1 VLLLAACTPASS
13 TKAEFAEAGDAALA
27 WTKRVV
33 ELGPRPAGSP
43 AHRGLQELLVSE
55 LSKQDGQVVQEKF
68 TAQTPRGAIGMN
80 NIIAK
85 FPGSSGKIVVI
96 SGHYDTYHREGLRFT
111 GANDAGSSTGAL
123 LALAELL
130 RGRQLVDDVWL
141 VFFDGEESL
150 VEWRGEDHTYGSRYL
165 AGKWRNDGTASQIK
179 AVINLDMIGDADLQL
194 VYEENSTPWL
204 REMIWGVAE
213 RLGYRQHFPR
223 EARGAI
229 ADDHMPFI
237 EAGYSAVDL
246 IDFEYGAFNRYW
258 HTEMDTIDKL
268 SAQSFAVILHVV
280 SEILNELAKRN

>member
-1 VLLLAACTPASS
+1 VLVLAACTPASS

-27 WTKRVV
+27 WTGRVV
-33 ELGPRPAGSP
+33 ELGPRPVGSP
-43 AHRGLQELLVSE
+43 AHRKLQELLVSE
-55 LSKQDGQVVQEKF
+55 LSKQDAQVVQEKF
-68 TAQTPRGAIGMN
+68 TAETPRGAIGMN

-96 SGHYDTYHREGLRFT
+96 SGHYDTYHREGLHFT

-130 RGRQLVDDVWL
+130 KGRQLVDDVWL

-150 VEWRGEDHTYGSRYL
+150 VEWRGEDHTYGSRHL
-165 AGKWRNDGTASQIK
+165 AGKWRNDGTASRIK

-213 RLGYRQHFPR
+213 RLGYLQHFPR

-246 IDFEYGAFNRYW
+246 IDFEYGVFNRYW

-268 SAQSFAVILHVV
+268 SAQSFAIILHVV
-280 SEILNELAKRN
+280 SETLNELAKRN